1 MTMTPMTIPATEL
14 KPGDQWVS
22 DSGTVVIDGVLR
34 FAADP
39 PLWPRGQVRL
49 YGRIVR
55 GVGAGQQTRRW
66 SFQPDQR
73 LDIERDGR
81 AS

>member
-1 MTMTPMTIPATEL
+1 MEANMIITATDL

-22 DSGTVVIDGVLR
+22 DSGTVRIDGVLR
-34 FAADP
+34 FAPDP
-39 PLWPRGQVRL
+39 PIWPRGQVRL

-55 GVGAGQQTRRW
+55 GVGAGRRTRIWRV
-66 SFQPDQR
+66 QPDQS
-73 LDIERDGR
+73 LAIERAGR

>member
-1 MTMTPMTIPATEL
+1 MIIPATDL

-22 DSGTVVIDGVLR
+22 DSGTVVIDGVLQ
-34 FAADP
+34 FAPDP
-39 PLWPRGQVRL
+39 PVWPRGQVRL

-55 GVGAGQQTRRW
+55 GVGAGRRTRIW
-66 SFQPDQR
+66 SFQPDQP